1 MLSKD
6 VIECGQA
13 LLHKN
18 WTIAFVETVTAG
30 KLTYTFSLVPKSSVF
45 LVGGMICFNDS
56 SKIELLNVPIAI
68 LDKENDSS
76 DLSKALARGLS
87 GYLESDIC
95 VSVTGML
102 NGLYKD
108 APGPVGMLFFHIIFP
123 HKSLNFSTIFKGSH
137 EKIVDQSIDK
147 VARRICDELKALES
161 SDKKLYPIL
170 L

>member
-30 KLTYTFSLVPKSSVF
+30 KLTYTFSLVPKSNVF
-45 LVGGMICFNDS
+45 LVGGMICFNDA

-68 LDKENDSS
+68 LDKENESS

-95 VSVTGML
+95 VSVTGIL

-108 APGPVGMLFFHIIFP
+108 APVGMLFFHIIFP

-137 EKIVDQSIDK
+137 EKIVDQDIDK
-147 VARRICDELKALES
+147 VARRICDELKALEANE
-161 SDKKLYPIL
+161 KKIPPML